1 MCVCVCVCKCV
12 QGRIRRGRQGSH
24 GYPCWDTKYKE
35 REKEKKKER
44 EKEREK
50 LFSRAMDTT
59 DHVFWM
65 TGLPSL
71 YMDFDQQNC

>member
-1 MCVCVCVCKCV
+1 MSVCKTE
-12 QGRIRRGRQGSH
+12 R
-24 GYPCWDTKYKE
+24 E
-35 REKEKKKER
+35 REKARKRKRERENEIEKETEKKKRER
-44 EKEREK
+44 EREREK

>member
-1 MCVCVCVCKCV
+1 MCK
-12 QGRIRRGRQGSH
+12 
-24 GYPCWDTKYKE
+24 TKRE
-35 REKEKKKER
+35 REGEKEKTRER
-44 EKEREK
+44 ERDRERNREKKREREREREK